1 MKKTEI
7 KKFDKLEKVF
17 DKVMTNFDNNKK
29 EFEKF
34 KAMSKS
40 ELLTL
45 RNDKKLA
52 KIVEEWERSLEMHL
66 AGSDSENT
74 ENEDDLVEFN
84 QLKNK
89 ELKEIEDFLQ
99 IFKDWVHKTLEELE
113 SEPYP

>member
-1 MKKTEI
+1 
-7 KKFDKLEKVF
+7 
-17 DKVMTNFDNNKK
+17 MTNFDNNKK

-89 ELKEIEDFLQ
+89 ELKEIE
-99 IFKDWVHKTLEELE
+99 
-113 SEPYP
+113 